1 MDQNV
6 HSKFKD
12 FVQSY
17 DLSLLPPTPAVGS
30 DPAGASSGPP
40 TLTFNEQDKK
50 NLEHAL
56 TLLPTNRQAGEKIF
70 LGITSSRDQQGPLAD
85 KPPSGLG
92 QDLGASRSCCL
103 KQLAR
108 QQLASGG
115 RLNF

>member
-1 MDQNV
+1 MRRFYRRGPKRPLQ
-6 HSKFKD
+6 
-12 FVQSY
+12 VQG
-17 DLSLLPPTPAVGS
+17 LRAELRLEPPAA
-30 DPAGASSGPP
+30 DPRPP

-56 TLLPTNRQAGEKIF
+56 TLLQTNRQAGEKIF